1 MDFSDALGV
10 DLSADQ
16 TAETIIRSV
25 TSAEAPVVTALVAVP
40 DPALICEK
48 LLRLQRYCSI
58 VPRLEIAEVTAQ
70 AITLAAGRHDEP
82 PDLKCAAILQGVLER
97 AGFKFVSAQG
107 REIRWKNAPG
117 IPTPPPCESAQLT
130 DHLVQL
136 IASDLSRA
144 WRIEDAAL
152 HLGLSTRSLQR
163 YLHAEGGTFSVTLRQ
178 ARTDRAAA
186 LLRTS
191 SLSLAE
197 VGFYCGYADQAHFQR
212 EFHRQIGTTPRKYRI
227 KQHAQRRVD

>member
-25 TSAEAPVVTALVAVP
+25 ASSEAPVVTALIAVP

-58 VPRLEIAEVTAQ
+58 VSRPEIAEVTAQ
-70 AITLAAGRHDEP
+70 DITLAAGPHDEP
-82 PDLKCAAILQGVLER
+82 TDPKPAAILQGVLKR
-97 AGFKFVSAQG
+97 AGFKFVSVQG
-107 REIRWKNAPG
+107 RKIRWQNAPS
-117 IPTPPPCESAQLT
+117 IPTPPPCESVQLT
-130 DHLVQL
+130 DHLVQS
-136 IASDLSRA
+136 IVADLSRA

-163 YLHAEGGTFSVTLRQ
+163 YLHAEGGTFSITLRQ

-186 LLRTS
+186 LLRSS

-197 VGFYCGYADQAHFQR
+197 VGFCCGYADQAHFQR
-212 EFHRQIGTTPRKYRI
+212 EFHRQIGTTPRNYRI
-227 KQHAQRRVD
+227 KQHAKRRVD